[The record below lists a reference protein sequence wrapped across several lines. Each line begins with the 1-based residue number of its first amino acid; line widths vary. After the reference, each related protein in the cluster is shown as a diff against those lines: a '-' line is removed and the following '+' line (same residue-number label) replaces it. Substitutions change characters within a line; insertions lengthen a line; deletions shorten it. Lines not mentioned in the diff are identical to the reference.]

1 MHAPVLKVDSLSEE
15 EAREEQAATQAFE
28 QAASQA
34 CAASLVVCAAAAGIV
49 CMVFGCILVGRW
61 KSLEGWQ
68 RGGSAILL
76 VIGIVACV
84 VILLVI
90 LELINTLCQACD
102 NANRQ
107 TVRRK

>member
-1 MHAPVLKVDSLSEE
+1 MHAPVLKVSSPSEE
-15 EAREEQAATQAFE
+15 EAREEEAAIQAFE

-34 CAASLVVCAAAAGIV
+34 CTASLVVCAAAAGIV

-76 VIGIVACV
+76 MIGIVACV
-84 VILLVI
+84 FILIVILG
-90 LELINTLCQACD
+90 LINTLCQACD
-102 NANRQ
+102 NAKRQ